1 MSAYPFDELLR
12 LWAQGKLTTEQAV
25 GQILQHVQELQKRV
39 GRLERRL
46 SPTRESL
53 APGKSKP
60 QRRRTKK

>member
-39 GRLERRL
+39 GQLEQRISAVKE
-46 SPTRESL
+46 SP
-53 APGKSKP
+53 APGKSKV
-60 QRRRTKK
+60 QRRRTQK